1 MLRTRASFRKV
12 DALSHETNRGLKK
25 GAGTVRKQTNS
36 TAAVRTLKRIVSED
50 TSMEQWMPALAGIS
64 QKLVGPSGNNGLSVT
79 IPKLFASGLK
89 LSLVAVMTPDRT
101 QKGFAVN
108 LGWEKKEYFLRE
120 SGWPVLSRLAD
131 WIAKQREETVAV
143 SDLGL
148 EKEEWLRELAQKLK
162 VRSLI
167 GTSFEPF
174 VVLGMGEDSREF
186 TKEEERIFGCLARL
200 AGLAVEK
207 IRREKEHEQ
216 ISRELDAQRIIER
229 VSKALSE
236 ITRIV
241 GSAQELK
248 EVLESIV
255 KVVLH
260 ATGGDACLLYLYDE
274 EKDELRLKASNT
286 RDPGVMERI
295 KLKVGEGI
303 TGWVARE
310 KKTVA
315 IGSNANQDPR
325 FKFFHELPE
334 DRYQAFLSAP
344 MIHQGN
350 FVGVVNV
357 QHQYPY
363 QHSQHEIALLSVV
376 AQEVGGVILNARLH
390 ELLETRKLVERAKG
404 ILMKE
409 KAMGESDAFR
419 LIQREAMNS
428 RRSMWEIAQAI
439 IIASEIREAR

>member
-1 MLRTRASFRKV
+1 MKRTEDWKKV
-12 DALSHETNRGLKK
+12 ARI
-25 GAGTVRKQTNS
+25 VRKQTNS
-36 TAAVRTLKRIVSED
+36 TAAARTLKRIVSED
-50 TSMEQWMPALAGIS
+50 TTMEQWMPALSGIS
-64 QKLVGPSGNNGLSVT
+64 QKLAGPSGNNGLSVA

-89 LSLVAVMTPDRT
+89 LSLVAVLTQDRT

-108 LGWEKKEYFLRE
+108 LGWEKKELLLQE
-120 SGWPVLSRLAD
+120 SGLPVLSRLAE
-131 WIAKQREETVAV
+131 WIIKQREETVAV

-148 EKEEWLRELAQKLK
+148 EKEEWLQELARQ
-162 VRSLI
+162 VGARSLI

-174 VVLGMGEDSREF
+174 VVLGMGEGSREF
-186 TKEEERIFGCLARL
+186 TKEEEQVFGCLARL
-200 AGLAVEK
+200 SGLAVEK

-216 ISRELDAQRIIER
+216 ISRELETQRIIER
-229 VSKALSE
+229 VIEALNE

-241 GSAQELK
+241 GSALELK

-255 KVVLH
+255 KVVLQ

-295 KLKVGEGI
+295 KLKIGEGI

-310 KKTVA
+310 KKPVA
-315 IGSNANQDPR
+315 IGSNASQDPR

-344 MIHQGN
+344 MIHQGK
-350 FVGVVNV
+350 FVGVINV

-363 QHSQHEIALLSVV
+363 QHSQYEIALLSVV
-376 AQEVGGVILNARLH
+376 AQGVGGVILNARLH

-428 RRSMWEIAQAI
+428 RRSMREIAQAI
-439 IIASEIREAR
+439 IISAEIREAR

>member
-1 MLRTRASFRKV
+1 MKQTEA
-12 DALSHETNRGLKK
+12 KK
-25 GAGTVRKQTNS
+25 GERIVRKQTNS
-36 TAAVRTLKRIVSED
+36 TAAARTLKRIISED
-50 TSMEQWMPALAGIS
+50 TTMEQWMPALYGIS
-64 QKLVGPSGNNGLSVT
+64 QKLAGPPGNNGLSAA
-79 IPKLFASGLK
+79 IPKMFASGLK
-89 LSLVAVMTPDRT
+89 LSLVAVLTPDPAR
-101 QKGFAVN
+101 KGFAVN
-108 LGWEKKEYFLRE
+108 LGWEKKEALLQEAGE
-120 SGWPVLSRLAD
+120 SVLSRLAD
-131 WIAKQREETVAV
+131 WIIKQRDETVAV
-143 SDLGL
+143 PDLGL
-148 EKEEWLRELAQKLK
+148 EKEEWLRELAQKFE

-186 TKEEERIFGCLARL
+186 TKKEEQVFGCLARL
-200 AGLAVEK
+200 SGLAVEK
-207 IRREKEHEQ
+207 IRRGKEHEQ
-216 ISRELDAQRIIER
+216 ISRELETQRIIER
-229 VSKALSE
+229 VIEALNE

-241 GSAQELK
+241 GSALELK

-295 KLKVGEGI
+295 KLKIGEGI

-310 KKTVA
+310 KKPVA
-315 IGSNANQDPR
+315 IGSNAGQDHR

-344 MIHQGN
+344 MIHQGK

-357 QHQYPY
+357 QHQFPY
-363 QHSQHEIALLSVV
+363 QHSQYEIALLSVV
-376 AQEVGGVILNARLH
+376 AQEVGGVIENARLH

-409 KAMGESDAFR
+409 KAIGESDAFR

-428 RRSMWEIAQAI
+428 RRSMREIAQAI
-439 IIASEIREAR
+439 IIASDIREAR